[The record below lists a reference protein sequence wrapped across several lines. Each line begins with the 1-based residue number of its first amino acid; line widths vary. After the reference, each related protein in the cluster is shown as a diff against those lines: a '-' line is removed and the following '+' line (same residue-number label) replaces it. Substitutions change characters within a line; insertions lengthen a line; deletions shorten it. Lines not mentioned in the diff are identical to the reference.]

1 MGVRCIISGHLYE
14 TTEFEEHRKK
24 RPEGMVLV
32 CREYQVC
39 SRCGNREEMY
49 RNEQLLTPREDMD
62 EQRVSENST
71 SDTERSEDDSVSEQS
86 GFESGENSRDVMED
100 YSEHT
105 NSADTKSSLK
115 EISQLEGSLNGDT
128 SDSSVTTNDMSTP
141 RADEEDGTDSTEVIK
156 ESVSFES
163 LPGGTRA
170 TEPDEDDAGDDVKR
184 VSRVQ
189 TPKSELTEMTDHQS
203 NSESQANAASRT
215 DNISSVLNEDTAKD
229 TTADTT
235 NDEPTDD
242 AVIISGGDA
251 STSSSNEHGSRH
263 DTGLR
268 CQACGGTWDG
278 ETTSLRDGDLCPEC
292 RRGYVESR

>member
-1 MGVRCIISGHLYE
+1 MGVRCVISGHLYE
-14 TTEFEEHRKK
+14 TTEFEEHRRE
-24 RPEGMVLV
+24 RPEGTVLV

-62 EQRVSENST
+62 EERGSENGT
-71 SDTERSEDDSVSEQS
+71 NDTEKPGGDSVSQQS
-86 GFESGENSRDVMED
+86 GFESEENGREMMDGTP
-100 YSEHT
+100 EHT
-105 NSADTKSSLK
+105 DSTETTSSL
-115 EISQLEGSLNGDT
+115 EGISQLGGNLNGDT
-128 SDSSVTTNDMSTP
+128 PDSSVTTNDISTP
-141 RADEEDGTDSTEVIK
+141 RADEKDDTDTPEVIK
-156 ESVSFES
+156 ESIDFES

-170 TEPDEDDAGDDVKR
+170 TEPDEDDAGDEAER

-189 TPKSELTEMTDHQS
+189 PPKSELTEMSDHRS
-203 NSESQANAASRT
+203 NSGSQTNASSRT
-215 DNISSVLNEDTAKD
+215 DNTYSPSKGDTAKD
-229 TTADTT
+229 ATADTT
-235 NDEPTDD
+235 NDEATDD
-242 AVIISGGDA
+242 AVIISGEDA

-292 RRGYVESR
+292 RRGYVEIR